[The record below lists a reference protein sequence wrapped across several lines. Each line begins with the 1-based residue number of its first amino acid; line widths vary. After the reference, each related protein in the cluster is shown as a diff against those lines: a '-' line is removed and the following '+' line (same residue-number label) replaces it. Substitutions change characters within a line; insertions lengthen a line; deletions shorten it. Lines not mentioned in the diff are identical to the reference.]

1 MQNSN
6 NQQSIVRTDFTLKYL
21 QLESELKEHQLLQ
34 ITGVDT
40 KVFIRSWMNYSLA
53 KGDKIVPWLAGDFS
67 VLLKT
72 FSQIFKES
80 IQDGAA
86 LRQYIIDNLLT
97 SSLIFAV
104 NSSNVESSQLN
115 MLLDLLKSVE
125 QGDNSNS
132 SASSAELSEEPEYG
146 IEQPDQQAL
155 DTGSTA
161 DLSIE
166 NEPVVSEKFNL
177 EASGQA
183 PSSAVVNAHHQ
194 YLSKVIVWLPNEI
207 DHLTNYAA
215 VLALFSQRMDIGGK
229 KSAEIKKP
237 SLLFGSK
244 TSVAAIAVLIMAGTG
259 LVFWSANSDDGDSSN
274 SPSGVQLTSSLSSNT
289 DQTAS
294 AASSENGSTLTGGEI
309 AAKVAEIAIEP
320 GSSASTASATLSST
334 KPQKPN
340 VSSEESIAVKERS
353 SGDSDL
359 VDKSVVS
366 PANSASEKS
375 NKLEQQVDNRKSEQ
389 VKISN
394 VSSSKIINLRA
405 KINTGQQVASDTANS
420 QAASE
425 KELTKNQSNEQ
436 QIIALV
442 DNWINAWQTQNFG
455 AYKDQY
461 SADFSA
467 KNNSSHSAWLAQRKK
482 RIERPKWIKLFRTD
496 LNFLPSS
503 DSAKQRL
510 NFTLTYSTPTYKDK
524 TFKQLTV
531 ERLSDRYKIVKEENL
546 KVTRIK

>member
-125 QGDNSNS
+125 QAESANS
-132 SASSAELSEEPEYG
+132 SVSSTELNEEPENS
-146 IEQPDQQAL
+146 IEQSDQQAL
-155 DTGSTA
+155 DTASA
-161 DLSIE
+161 ASLSKE
-166 NEPVVSEKFNL
+166 NEPVASEKFNL
-177 EASGQA
+177 QAAGQT
-183 PSSAVVNAHHQ
+183 PSSTLVNANHQ
-194 YLSKVIVWLPNEI
+194 YLSKVIIWLPNEI

-229 KSAEIKKP
+229 KAPEIKK
-237 SLLFGSK
+237 SKLLFGSK
-244 TSVAAIAVLIMAGTG
+244 TSVAAIAVFIMAGTG
-259 LVFWSANSDDGDSSN
+259 LVFWSANSDDEDSSN
-274 SPSGVQLTSSLSSNT
+274 SSSGPQLVSSSTNNT
-289 DQTAS
+289 DQAAS
-294 AASSENGSTLTGGEI
+294 AGSENKNALTDVKI
-309 AAKVAEIAIEP
+309 VAKAAEIAIEP
-320 GSSASTASATLSST
+320 GNSASTASATLSST
-334 KPQKPN
+334 KPQKSN
-340 VSSEESIAVKERS
+340 VSSEESIAVEKRS
-353 SGDSDL
+353 SGESDL

-366 PANSASEKS
+366 PANLTSEQA
-375 NKLEQQVDNRKSEQ
+375 NKLEPQVDNRKSEQ
-389 VKISN
+389 VEISN
-394 VSSSKIINLRA
+394 VSNSKVINLRA

-425 KELTKNQSNEQ
+425 KELTKKQSNEQ

-442 DNWINAWQTQNFG
+442 DNWLNAWQTQNFG

-531 ERLSDRYKIVKEENL
+531 ERLSDGYKIVKEENL